1 MNINHPPVNFHSEN
15 GCASEIFLEGTPHSI
30 QPEIPIGFEPSL
42 YPIIS
47 RHVLGL
53 EPPSFGA
60 ACATIVADP
69 QYRRHVD
76 HLHGQGPRPVGEFL
90 AELAVEHG
98 LQSEINA
105 KLLRYS
111 EISDAALN
119 EIGGREFPPL
129 PMYVVSK

>member
-1 MNINHPPVNFHSEN
+1 MNIKHFPSKINLQNA
-15 GCASEIFLEGTPHSI
+15 CASEIATEANAHCD
-30 QPEIPIGFEPSL
+30 QHKAPIGFQPHL

-53 EPPSFGA
+53 EPPYFGA

-69 QYRRHVD
+69 QYRRHIE
-76 HLHGQGPRPVGEFL
+76 HLHEQGPRPVAELL

-111 EISDAALN
+111 KISDARLD

-129 PMYVVSK
+129 PIHEVSG